1 MYGAKLTPDG
11 QLTATGLD
19 QTHTNRFGAKVNA
32 WLIFPPDQAHPPGAF
47 SKGEA
52 KPRYKTYFADAVNP
66 GRRAVQLQSPTE
78 TSTLWPALTTADG
91 TVFNGTV
98 FGNVGGQEKTTGGD
112 FAAAVDGQQVRMQIK
127 NNRGKE
133 TASTVDGLMMYG

>member
-1 MYGAKLTPDG
+1 MDG

-32 WLIFPPDQAHPPGAF
+32 WLISRLTKDTPLGAF

-66 GRRAVQLQSPTE
+66 DYEPSSYKAPTE
-78 TSTLWPALTTADG
+78 TST
-91 TVFNGTV
+91 
-98 FGNVGGQEKTTGGD
+98 
-112 FAAAVDGQQVRMQIK
+112 
-127 NNRGKE
+127 RGPP
-133 TASTVDGLMMYG
+133 